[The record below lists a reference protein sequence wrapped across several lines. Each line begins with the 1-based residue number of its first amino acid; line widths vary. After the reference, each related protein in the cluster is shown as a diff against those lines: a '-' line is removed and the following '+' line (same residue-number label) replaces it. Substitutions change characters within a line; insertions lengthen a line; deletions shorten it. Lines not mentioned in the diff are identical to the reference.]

1 MYGGNAVETK
11 KVSIKATDNLK
22 TVDIPTEFIG
32 KDVVVNFIVF
42 TPEEKVRRKPD
53 PRSLLG
59 IAKDTGLTLDE
70 LRYERLMAKASTVQ
84 ISQY

>member
-42 TPEEKVRRKPD
+42 TPEGKDRRKPD
-53 PRSLLG
+53 P
-59 IAKDTGLTLDE
+59 
-70 LRYERLMAKASTVQ
+70 Y
-84 ISQY
+84 